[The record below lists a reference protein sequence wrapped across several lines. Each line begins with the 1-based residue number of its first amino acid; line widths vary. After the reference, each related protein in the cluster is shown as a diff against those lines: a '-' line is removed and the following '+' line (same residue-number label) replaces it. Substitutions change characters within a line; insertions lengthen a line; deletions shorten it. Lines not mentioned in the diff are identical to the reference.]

1 MSGTTMIPAGIN
13 ERVTWSLNFEENFPT
28 LGADLG
34 FSTAEI
40 TGLTDDSA
48 MLRYAILNGQ
58 TAAAFSKT
66 CTGFKNA
73 MLGGVGDNVES
84 PKVPVY
90 NEITVPKTLVEAGVL
105 ERLSKALQRAKLSSK
120 FNQAVSEQLLIAA
133 PISVTTIPND
143 AKPTASGTAMTGS
156 VVRIDWTKRKF
167 DGVFIDSQRGDETA
181 WTRLDFDMR
190 SPYEDSRPP
199 IAAGKPEERRYRLI
213 YFMDNQSVGIWSDTI
228 SVITLP

>member
-1 MSGTTMIPAGIN
+1 MATVVLPKGN
-13 ERVTWSLNFEENFPT
+13 DERVTWSLNFEENFPT

-34 FSTAEI
+34 FSGDEI
-40 TGLTDDSA
+40 TGLVNDSA

-90 NEITVPKTLVEAGVL
+90 NEINAPKNLVAAGVL
-105 ERLSKALQRAKLSSK
+105 ERLSKALQRAKLGSK
-120 FNQAVSEQLLIAA
+120 FNQSVAEQLLIAA
-133 PISVTTIPND
+133 PISVAAVSND
-143 AKPTASGTAMTGS
+143 AKPTASGTSMTGS
-156 VVRIDWTKRKF
+156 IVRIDWTKRKF

-190 SPYEDSRPP
+190 SPYEDTRPP
-199 IAAGKPEERRYRLI
+199 TATGKPEERRYRLI
-213 YFMDNQSVGIWSDTI
+213 YFTDNKEVGNWSDIIT
-228 SVITLP
+228 VITLP